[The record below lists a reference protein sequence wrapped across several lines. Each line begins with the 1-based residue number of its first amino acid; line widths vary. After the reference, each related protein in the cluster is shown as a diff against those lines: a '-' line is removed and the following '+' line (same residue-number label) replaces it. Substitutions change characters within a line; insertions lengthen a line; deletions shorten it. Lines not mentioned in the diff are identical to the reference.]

1 MIFDAHC
8 HIIDP
13 RFPLIPNQGY
23 LPPAF
28 DVAAYQ
34 AQAVPLGIT
43 GGAVVSGSFQGFDQ
57 SYLIDALGRLGDGFV
72 GVTQVPVSITDEALA
87 DLHRHNVRALRF
99 NLRRGGSEPLEELER
114 MALRVHQGF
123 GWHVELY
130 VDSRDL
136 AELAPHLSR
145 LPALSIDHLGLSAE
159 GLPHLLRLVEQGA
172 RVKACGFGRVDF
184 AVAPALQQL
193 HAANPEALM
202 FGSDL
207 PSTRAPR
214 PFEAADITL
223 IRDALGDAAAHTV
236 LWDNARRFYRL
247 A

>member
-1 MIFDAHC
+1 M
-8 HIIDP
+8 
-13 RFPLIPNQGY
+13 
-23 LPPAF
+23 
-28 DVAAYQ
+28 
-34 AQAVPLGIT
+34 
-43 GGAVVSGSFQGFDQ
+43 VSGSFQAFDQ
-57 SYLIDALGRLGDGFV
+57 RYLIDALSRLGDGFV
-72 GVTQVPVSITDEALA
+72 GVTQVPADITDDALA
-87 DLHRHNVRALRF
+87 ELDRHRVRALRF
-99 NLRRGGSEPLEELER
+99 NLRRGGSEPLEQLER
-114 MALRVHQGF
+114 MAARVHQGF

-136 AELAPHLSR
+136 AELAPRLSR
-145 LPALSIDHLGLSAE
+145 LPAVSIDHLGLSAE
-159 GLPHLLRLVEQGA
+159 GMPHLLRLAEHGA

-184 AVAPALQQL
+184 PVGPALLQL

-223 IRDALGDAAAHTV
+223 IRDTLGEAAQAV
-236 LWDNARRFYRL
+236 LWENARRFYRL